1 MNDPSHIVLRRPFN
15 DDPDRGE
22 EPRWEKVGFA
32 DDEPEAKQL
41 ARSPVTEDGE
51 PVVLSRGD
59 LLLALELEY
68 LNPLTMHDGAQKL
81 FVFNDDRVL
90 PVALE
95 QAYPGTSWLALWEG
109 PDAHPVSMMGLS
121 RKVPS
126 RLLVKSL
133 LELARSV
140 VVTDAD
146 EKRPLIA
153 LDAVEAWCDGR
164 GSRDSVTKAAQGALE
179 ASRLQ
184 GPPLSEIWAAH
195 AAQKLAEAALAA
207 RVEWT
212 MTGSPVD
219 NWERFRSNAS
229 SVITFCISANPAPD
243 AEATLASII
252 RRYIPLSVVLM
263 SRQVFERA
271 PTRQNPRS
279 RGRVFV

>member
-1 MNDPSHIVLRRPFN
+1 MADPSHIVLRRPFA

-32 DDEPEAKQL
+32 DDEHEAKQL
-41 ARSPVTEDGE
+41 ARSPVNEDGE
-51 PVVLSRGD
+51 PVALSRGD

-68 LNPLTMHDGAQKL
+68 LNPLAMHDGAQRL
-81 FVFNDDRVL
+81 FVYNDGRVL
-90 PVALE
+90 SVPLE
-95 QAYPGTSWLALWEG
+95 QAYGDRSWLALWEG
-109 PDAHPVSMMGLS
+109 PDAHPVSMMGMS

-126 RLLVKSL
+126 RLMVKSL

-140 VVTDAD
+140 VVTNAD

-153 LDAVEAWCDGR
+153 LDAVEAWCGGR
-164 GSRDSVTKAAQGALE
+164 GSRDSVLRAAQGALE

-207 RVEWT
+207 RVEWA

-219 NWERFRSNAS
+219 NWERFRSHAS
-229 SVITFCISANPAPD
+229 AVITFCISANPVPD
-243 AEATLASII
+243 AEANLASII
-252 RRYIPLSVVLM
+252 RRHIPLSVVLM
-263 SRQVFERA
+263 SRQDFDRA
-271 PTRQNPRS
+271 PTHQNPPG
-279 RGRVFV
+279 RGRVVS